1 MLCREVRATK
11 YVATLLS
18 MGIKEA
24 NDLTLEEAC
33 RGYERARRGARASGP
48 AMPLSVLVANSTK
61 RRRARQTHPGKRGRR

>member
-18 MGIKEA
+18 MGIKDA
-24 NDLTLEEAC
+24 NDLKLEEAC
-33 RGYERARRGARASGP
+33 RGYERVRRGARASGP
-48 AMPLSVLVANSTK
+48 AKSLATLVAESTK